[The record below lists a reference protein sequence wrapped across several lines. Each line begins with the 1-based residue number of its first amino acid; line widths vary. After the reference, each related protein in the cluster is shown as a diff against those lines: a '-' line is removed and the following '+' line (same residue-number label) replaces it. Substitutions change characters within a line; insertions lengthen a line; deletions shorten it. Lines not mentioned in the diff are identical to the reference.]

1 MFFIAL
7 FTLEMLLK
15 MYSLG
20 FQVIK
25 NTVNIINN
33 IRNNFLINFRGT
45 LFRYLIVLIVLL

>member
-20 FQVIK
+20 FQVSVSFNLYHHNGFHK
-25 NTVNIINN
+25 IIFF
-33 IRNNFLINFRGT
+33 IG
-45 LFRYLIVLIVLL
+45 LFRVVV

>member
-20 FQVIK
+20 LQVIIASK
-25 NTVNIINN
+25 RANGYIHNN
-33 IRNNFLINFRGT
+33 YFRAT
-45 LFRYLIVLIVLL
+45 LCPYLIVLIASS